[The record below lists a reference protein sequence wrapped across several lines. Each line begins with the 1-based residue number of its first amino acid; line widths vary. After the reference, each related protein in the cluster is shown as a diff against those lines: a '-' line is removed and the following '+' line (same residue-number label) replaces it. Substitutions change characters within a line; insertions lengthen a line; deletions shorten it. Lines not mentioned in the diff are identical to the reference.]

1 MSLIDLLSKEVR
13 LRKADCCKY
22 RVIGMICG
30 APEVRRLDE
39 RSVLFEEA
47 LVIAKVIRIY
57 LEEISD
63 ER

>member
-13 LRKADCCKY
+13 LGKADCCKC
-22 RVIGMICG
+22 RIIGMVCG

-57 LEEISD
+57 LEEIAD